1 MPNNQGKPR
10 PLEKSSKK
18 RTEKVIKMNT
28 EAKSDKS
35 VDLNKLAEVA
45 NKVKLKI
52 KQESAKGAEKR
63 NQKSKA
69 SHSLH
74 SLKKKVT
81 KNKGTTTKPK
91 LRKALQADHEKIS
104 LEEIFKEMII
114 RIEPVTEIEDPE
126 ETTETTSK
134 AEVAK
139 QCKTEE
145 SKTVVFFKLV
155 DDFSVTD
162 NESDEGER
170 NQKDKQQET
179 VSVRRLEAE
188 GQETNT
194 DEEEKEVDKRIAEEE
209 ARIREIEKQLV
220 KIKEEKWKLIRI
232 EEVAEAKGRREW
244 LDRVTKRCR
253 KCKKRGHVAKEC
265 L

>member
-10 PLEKSSKK
+10 PLEKSSEK
-18 RTEKVIKMNT
+18 RAEEVIKMNT

-35 VDLNKLAEVA
+35 IDLNKLAEVA
-45 NKVKLKI
+45 SKVKLKI
-52 KQESAKGAEKR
+52 KQESEKGAGKR
-63 NQKSKA
+63 TQRSKA
-69 SHSLH
+69 LH
-74 SLKKKVT
+74 SLKRKVT

-91 LRKALQADHEKIS
+91 LRKALQIDHEEIS

-114 RIEPVTEIEDPE
+114 KIEPVTEIEDPE
-126 ETTETTSK
+126 ETAETTSK

-170 NQKDKQQET
+170 SEQSKQQE

-194 DEEEKEVDKRIAEEE
+194 DEEEKEMDKRIAEEE
-209 ARIREIEKQLV
+209 ARIREIEKQLI

>member
-1 MPNNQGKPR
+1 AYRSLPHSSHKFSPYEVMFGAPMRTPLDLDRGEPPR
-10 PLEKSSKK
+10 QEEMHKMYPFWVRRTMQDIHETVAHMSKK
-18 RTEKVIKMNT
+18 AAKRMKEYYDRT
-28 EAKSDKS
+28 A
-35 VDLNKLAEVA
+35 
-45 NKVKLKI
+45 
-52 KQESAKGAEKR
+52 
-63 NQKSKA
+63 
-69 SHSLH
+69 
-74 SLKKKVT
+74 KVT

-91 LRKALQADHEKIS
+91 LEKALQIDHEEIS

-114 RIEPVTEIEDPE
+114 KIEPVTEIEDPE
-126 ETTETTSK
+126 ETAETTSK

-145 SKTVVFFKLV
+145 SKTVVFFRLV
-155 DDFSVTD
+155 DDFNVTD

-170 NQKDKQQET
+170 SEQSKQQE

-194 DEEEKEVDKRIAEEE
+194 DEEEKEMDKRIAEEE